1 MSSTHEGKTP
11 ATTGVDAPGRGEP
24 GLAAVLRG
32 VSGAPAAWNRRS
44 RGSFLVIVVGTL
56 ALLAVVMLVY
66 VSVGNQDTR
75 TKAALARRERLDD
88 VPQQMADYLSV
99 RIIGA
104 DALASYYDNSGIRSG
119 RADAPADEPVLMRE
133 ASDYGWTDWT
143 RSSVTLDRATAFNPV
158 GSYVRLRDPAM
169 GPPSRENPDPAF
181 TGTIPA
187 RMAPSDP
194 WLASNEPT
202 WLGFKPGGNDFTAA
216 PYDRYAIEPAGAKKD
231 WLHISNVAP
240 DGKFVN
246 LYNLAPV
253 VGGRRIGN
261 LNAMPGF
268 GTFAGDFGALPRL
281 SEGLSLLSGADNVGD
296 ADNNG
301 AAGSFTAWG
310 ASVTAANR
318 VVPAY
323 WDSWQRGAFRLA
335 QENRGPANGPGT
347 AYYLPYQWADADGD
361 GMFDSRWMQL
371 TDSRAFDLSG
381 DASRV
386 LNLLESDGKFRY
398 FFAVR
403 IIDASGM
410 VNVNTATDLAAAP
423 TATYPAGLTPADVDL
438 RRLLTLHDVYD
449 GYRAKPSLFAGLL
462 GRAQAG
468 YDGIVNPS
476 ATEDPSGL
484 APGNYG
490 PVPGVTPGTATP
502 PPANTGYDAIRAY
515 TTGSMAYTSLR
526 LSLAS
531 GAYVPLASAT
541 DPSIEYRGMNLYAVY
556 AGAAFDRFGWD
567 INGQQ
572 GNRDPR
578 DPIARRLWDFVPGQD
593 GATPGAGGAT
603 LKVFPTTTLL
613 SGAGISTNAGDV
625 HSPPPYTPSAATG
638 EGLYPSLPRR
648 RAEHYASQVA
658 STLGTNAAILND
670 AGAAISQFQAS
681 GAFGA
686 DDLAELLTY
695 RASNDINVLS
705 NLERVLGGRDRLPF
719 DLPVAAIP
727 ANSPDPRRLDPL
739 RSNRGPELELTRD
752 TASGVRD
759 QTAGADGRADVKARL
774 QLDADVRQRLTTVSG
789 ARSIF
794 TGRGLDGRGVNFDRI
809 DATEVKTNATQ
820 LLRNYVSFPGQPIA
834 LASLN
839 AIFGT
844 YCNALLPYSNIGAS
858 WDRAAGQFNQLKT
871 TTYGYE
877 GSETAILAA
886 AHMAANMGDL
896 ADADTVPGAWT
907 LILNNAAYAGLN
919 NNPAFPWWQESATGA
934 GDGRRLDLDEAMGLR
949 GTASTRLAAAGT
961 GGSLVAPAVNIYGI
975 EPQPF
980 VTAMATFTVY
990 TDRPQLATPPGSS
1003 DGWDPSDPGAS
1014 PRPVDIRPDV
1024 TEFNYD
1030 LMYRVAAFRLHNPFG
1045 VDITIGDPAA
1055 ALNASN
1061 PGTAPAIPFAR
1072 QIDQGDGAAYSL
1084 DRQRDFYYLRFGGRT
1099 FMLTGLTEEA
1109 DPGTLD
1115 YPAAALAGGLDVT
1128 AKPVTIKAGASVVV
1142 YATSQM
1148 PRTIIERNLLTA
1160 DTNFIPAGGN
1170 KRAAIRA
1177 LIERQLKSGPN
1188 ANPNDEYVWIPEID
1202 PSATGPTA
1210 GQLGSFN
1217 QSRLPNDQGAFKP
1230 WRDASGTLDPLAFGQ
1245 LMHQNIDGRDIK
1257 LEFREPGTPAPLA
1270 KLIENTEVQLWR
1282 AVRAGVPGASSPAVA
1297 GEYATQSISLPG
1309 NTWDGATPLP
1319 VTSVTA
1325 YVRNDYSNDQL
1336 VDRLRVPLDPT
1347 TNGYVDLDARFK
1359 VAAGSAEDDIEVS
1372 GSDASDGRYLDGI
1385 TATLWVGVRRPED
1398 PSIAANRQIPAGA
1411 LPGFC
1416 LESKAGGDYGATP
1429 AVPSWNTFV
1438 IQDQTDG
1445 VTWKRLDAGYF
1456 DSDARS
1462 GKAAQPTLRR
1472 WAAATRTEI
1481 FCPAIAFSGTEKVAA
1496 STAEWETGTLTRP
1509 MPPNSTTPN
1518 VDTPYDQQYAQL
1530 ITSNAPVGSSPLAE
1544 RFTSTF
1550 FVRDGSGNGA
1560 KTHSTLRVG
1569 DMLLPMGIGPMESPL
1584 TSTGTDNKD
1593 LDARWTTLGEAI
1605 AGAMGYDRSTRVND
1619 PSVLSHP
1626 KSMGVVAGRE
1636 TFRPLFDRG
1645 NLVLDDFAPFFNV
1658 DGDANGTFTAGTGRD
1673 QRFFTQIPLALN
1685 VLDMFSAGVSGE
1697 ESVTRAVPGLINI
1710 NAAPLAVARCLPM
1723 LSPMTRAERSEVQTL
1738 RVTAAAGSTFTLT
1751 LNRGGSATTA
1761 PIPVGASPAAVQ
1773 AALEKLPL
1781 VGRDNVWVS
1790 AGDPDNP
1797 GTGWD
1802 ASLNAYRQVHY
1813 VISFTGAL
1821 SMLDLPQ
1828 MSCSGGTV
1836 ATAAEGSNVRVGPGW
1851 WGEGS
1856 GIDQSVD
1863 LAATLVSNRDK
1874 IEVPLRP
1881 QSRLV
1886 YDPANAAIEV
1896 DSIRYSHYDA
1906 ALGPANPSTSP
1917 DNVLTRGVETDITA
1931 LSETPGFQSLGA
1943 LMTLRY
1949 RGRSLGAADPYE
1961 ASMRTSIDYMG
1972 FATNP
1977 LSLPGTGF
1985 FANNQSGLGVDS
1997 VLLGKYL
2004 PASPADYVIAPPPT
2018 PPGEDVGTDT
2028 MPNEYKEKLAI
2039 ANAVVN
2045 STTTRSD
2052 YFIAWFLVHGY
2063 QQSDVENL
2071 GPTDVL
2077 TPTIARRFVMVVD
2090 RSNVVKTGDKPRV
2103 LLFKEVPVSG
2113 K

>member
-1 MSSTHEGKTP
+1 MSSTQDGTTP
-11 ATTGVDAPGRGEP
+11 ATTGLDAPGREP

-104 DALASYYDNSGIRSG
+104 DALATYYDNSGIRSG

-133 ASDYGWTDWT
+133 ASDYGYTDWT
-143 RSSVTLDRATAFNPV
+143 RSSVTLDRALAFNPV
-158 GSYVRLRDPAM
+158 GAYVRLRDPNL

-181 TGTIPA
+181 TGPLAA
-187 RMAPSDP
+187 RMQPSDP

-216 PYDRYAIEPAGAKKD
+216 PYDRFAIEPAGAKKD

-253 VGGRRIGN
+253 AGGRRIGN

-268 GTFAGDFGALPRL
+268 GTFTGDFGALPRL
-281 SEGLSLLSGADNVGD
+281 SEGLSLLSAVDNHAD

-310 ASVTAANR
+310 AAVTAANR
-318 VVPAY
+318 VNPAF

-347 AYYLPYQWADADGD
+347 PYYLPYQWADADGD

-371 TDSRAFDLSG
+371 TDSRGFDLSG

-410 VNVNTATDLAAAP
+410 INVNTATDLAAAP
-423 TATYPAGLTPADVDL
+423 TATHPVGLTPADVDL

-449 GYRAKPSLFAGLL
+449 GYRFKPSYFEGLL
-462 GRAQAG
+462 GRRQAG
-468 YDGIVNPS
+468 YDGIMNPS
-476 ATEDPSGL
+476 ATADPAGL
-484 APGNYG
+484 DQGNYG
-490 PVPGVTPGTATP
+490 PVPGVTPSAATP
-502 PPANTGYDAIRAY
+502 PPANSGYDAIRAY

-541 DPSIEYRGMNLYAVY
+541 DPTLEYRGVSLFGVY
-556 AGAAFDRFGWD
+556 ARGAFDRFGWD
-567 INGQQ
+567 SDGQPA
-572 GNRDPR
+572 NRDTR
-578 DPIARRLWDFVPGQD
+578 DPLARRLWDFVPGPD
-593 GATPGAGGAT
+593 GLTPGAGAPN
-603 LKVFPTTTLL
+603 LKVFPTTSLL
-613 SGAGISTNAGDV
+613 LAAGIRTNAGDV
-625 HSPPPYTPSAATG
+625 HSPEAFQPNAAAG
-638 EGLYPSLPRR
+638 EGLYPTLPKR

-658 STLGTNAAILND
+658 ATLGNTAEILND
-670 AGAAISQFQAS
+670 SGFAISTFQPS
-681 GAFGA
+681 GSFGM
-686 DDLAELLTY
+686 DDLAELITY
-695 RASNDINVLS
+695 RASNDGNVLS

-719 DLPVAAIP
+719 DLPATAIP
-727 ANSPDPRRLDPL
+727 VNTPDPRRFDPL
-739 RSNRGPELELTRD
+739 RSNRGPELELVRD

-759 QTAGADGRADVKARL
+759 QTPAADGRADVRARL
-774 QLDADVRQRLTTVSG
+774 QLDADIRQRLTTVSG
-789 ARSIF
+789 ARSLF

-809 DATEVKTNATQ
+809 DATEVKTNATT
-820 LLRNYVSFPGQPIA
+820 LLRNHVNFPGQPIA
-834 LASLN
+834 LASIN

-844 YCNALLPYSNIGAS
+844 YCNALLPYSNLGPS
-858 WDRAAGQFNQLKT
+858 WDRASAQFNELKT
-871 TTYGYE
+871 TSYGYE
-877 GSETAILAA
+877 GAEPAILAA

-896 ADADTVPGAWT
+896 ADADAVPGPWT
-907 LILNNAAYAGLN
+907 LILNNSVYNSLAT
-919 NNPAFPWWQESATGA
+919 NPAYPWWQESTPGA
-934 GDGRRLDLDEAMGLR
+934 GDGRRLDLDEALGLR
-949 GTASTRLAAAGT
+949 GSSLTRLASAGT
-961 GGSLVAPAVNIYGI
+961 GGSLTAPAVNIYGI

-980 VTAMATFTVY
+980 VTAAATFTVY
-990 TDRPQLATPPGSS
+990 TDRPQLATPPGSR
-1003 DGWDPSDPGAS
+1003 DGWDRSDPGAT
-1014 PRPVDIRPDV
+1014 PEPVDMRVDV
-1024 TEFNYD
+1024 TELNYD
-1030 LMYRVAAFRLHNPFG
+1030 LMYRVVAFRLHNPFG
-1045 VDITIGDPAA
+1045 VDITIGDPGN
-1055 ALNASN
+1055 ALNANN

-1072 QIDQGDGAAYSL
+1072 QIDQGDGSAFAL
-1084 DRQRDFYYLRFGGRT
+1084 DRQREFYYIKFGGRT
-1099 FMLTGLTEEA
+1099 FMLTGLAEEA
-1109 DPGTLD
+1109 DPGTAD
-1115 YPAAALAGGLDVT
+1115 YPVASLAGGLDVT
-1128 AKPVTIKAGASVVV
+1128 ARPLTIKAGASVVV

-1148 PRTIIERNLLTA
+1148 PRTILERNLLTA
-1160 DTNFIPAGGN
+1160 DPDFVAAGGN

-1177 LIERQLKSGPN
+1177 IIERQLKSGSD
-1188 ANPNDEYVWIPEID
+1188 ANPDDEYVWIPEID
-1202 PSATGPTA
+1202 PSETGPTA
-1210 GQLGSFN
+1210 GLLGSLN
-1217 QSRLPNDQGAFKP
+1217 QTRLPNDQGQFKP
-1230 WRDASGTLDPLAFGQ
+1230 WVDTAGIIDPLAFGQ
-1245 LMHQNIDGRDIK
+1245 LMHQNIDGRPIK
-1257 LEFREPGTPAPLA
+1257 PEFREPGTPAPLA
-1270 KLIENTEVQLWR
+1270 KLIDNTEIQLWR
-1282 AVRAGVPGASSPAVA
+1282 AVRAGVPNASSPAVA
-1297 GEYATQSISLPG
+1297 REFATQSISLPT
-1309 NTWDGATPLP
+1309 NTWDGSTPLP
-1319 VTSVTA
+1319 TTSVQA

-1336 VDRLRVPLDPT
+1336 VDRLRVPLNPT
-1347 TNGYVDLDARFK
+1347 NNSYIDLDARFK
-1359 VAAGSAEDDIEVS
+1359 VAAGSPEDDIQVQ
-1372 GSDASDGRYLDGI
+1372 GSDAPDGRYLDGI
-1385 TATLWVGVRRPED
+1385 SVTLWAAVRRPED
-1398 PSIAANRQIPAGA
+1398 PSVAANRAIPAGA

-1416 LESKAGGDYGATP
+1416 LESKAAGDFTATP
-1429 AVPSWNTFV
+1429 PVPSWNTYAV
-1438 IQDQTDG
+1438 QNQSTG
-1445 VTWKRLDAGYF
+1445 VTWNRLDAAYF

-1462 GKAAQPTLRR
+1462 GKAGQLSLRQ
-1472 WAAATRTEI
+1472 WGAAARSEV
-1481 FCPAIAFSGTEKVAA
+1481 FCPAIAFSGTQKLPAA
-1496 STAEWETGTLTRP
+1496 RGWETSTLLRP
-1509 MPPNSTTPN
+1509 MQANATTPN

-1530 ITSNAPVGSSPLAE
+1530 IVSNAPVGASPLAE

-1550 FVRDGSGNGA
+1550 FVRDGSGVNA
-1560 KTHSTLRVG
+1560 KTHSTLRVA
-1569 DMLLPMGIGPMESPL
+1569 DMLLPMGIGPIEAPVDAA
-1584 TSTGTDNKD
+1584 GQENKD
-1593 LDARWTTLGEAI
+1593 LNVRWTTLGEAI
-1605 AGAMGYDRSTRVND
+1605 AGAMGYDLSTRPGD
-1619 PSVLSHP
+1619 PSVLRQP
-1626 KSMGVVAGRE
+1626 RPMGVVAGRQ
-1636 TFRPLFDRG
+1636 TYRPMFDRG

-1658 DGDANGTFTAGTGRD
+1658 DGDANGRFAAGSGRD
-1673 QRFFTQIPLALN
+1673 QRFFTQVPLALN

-1723 LSPMTRAERSEVQTL
+1723 LSPMTRADRSEVQTITI
-1738 RVTAAAGSTFTLT
+1738 TAAADETFALRF
-1751 LNRGGSATTA
+1751 NRGAGATTA
-1761 PIPVGASPAAVQ
+1761 RVPVGASPAAVQ
-1773 AALEKLPL
+1773 AALESLPV
-1781 VGRDNVWVS
+1781 VGRGNVFVS
-1790 AGDPDNP
+1790 AGDPSNP
-1797 GTGWD
+1797 GAGWD
-1802 ASLNAYRQVHY
+1802 ASLTPYRGAHY
-1813 VISFTGAL
+1813 VVTFTGAL
-1821 SMLDLPQ
+1821 SMLDVPQ
-1828 MSCSGGTV
+1828 LSCDAGTV
-1836 ATAAEGSNVRVGPGW
+1836 QTAREGSNNRLGPGW

-1863 LAATLVSNRDK
+1863 LAATLVANRDK

-1881 QSRLV
+1881 QSRTI
-1886 YDPANAAIEV
+1886 YDPAGAVIPV
-1896 DSIRYSHYDA
+1896 QSVRYSHYDA
-1906 ALGPANPSTSP
+1906 GLGPANPSTP
-1917 DNVLTRGVETDITA
+1917 VDNVLTRGVETDIVA
-1931 LSETPGFQSLGA
+1931 LSETPGFQSLGS

-1977 LSLPGTGF
+1977 LSLPETGF
-1985 FANNQSGLGVDS
+1985 FADNQSALGIDS
-1997 VLLGKYL
+1997 VLSGKYL
-2004 PASPADYVIAPPPT
+2004 PVNQSDYVTLPGPT
-2018 PPGEDVGTDT
+2018 EPDEAVGTDG

-2045 STTTRSD
+2045 TATTRSD

-2071 GPTDVL
+2071 GATDVL

-2113 K
+2113 R

>member
-1 MSSTHEGKTP
+1 
-11 ATTGVDAPGRGEP
+11 
-24 GLAAVLRG
+24 LAAVLRG

-104 DALASYYDNSGIRSG
+104 DALATYYDNSGIRSG
-119 RADAPADEPVLMRE
+119 RADAPTDEPVLMRE

-181 TGTIPA
+181 TGAPPA
-187 RMAPSDP
+187 RMQPSDP

-202 WLGFKPGGNDFTAA
+202 WLGFKPGGNDFGAA

-240 DGKFVN
+240 DGKYVN

-281 SEGLSLLSGADNVGD
+281 SEGLSLLSGNDNHGEV
-296 ADNNG
+296 DNNG

-310 ASVTAANR
+310 STVTAANR
-318 VVPAY
+318 DFPAY
-323 WDSWQRGAFRLA
+323 WSSWQRGAFRLA
-335 QENRGPANGPGT
+335 QENRGAANGPGT
-347 AYYLPYQWADADGD
+347 TYYLPYQWADADGD
-361 GMFDSRWMQL
+361 GMFDARWMQL
-371 TDSRAFDLSG
+371 TDSRGFDLSG

-423 TATYPAGLTPADVDL
+423 TSTHPVGLTPADVDL

-449 GYRAKPSLFAGLL
+449 GYRFKPSGFQGLL
-462 GRAQAG
+462 GRLQAG
-468 YDGIVNPS
+468 YDGITNPS
-476 ATEDPSGL
+476 VTLDPNGL
-484 APGNYG
+484 DQGNYG
-490 PVPGVTPGTATP
+490 PVTGTPPSVTTP
-502 PPANTGYDAIRAY
+502 PPANSGYDAVRAY

-531 GAYVPLASAT
+531 GSYVPLASAT
-541 DPSIEYRGMNLYAVY
+541 DPGFEYRGMTLYGLYAR
-556 AGAAFDRFGWD
+556 AAFDRFGWQSD
-567 INGQQ
+567 GQPA
-572 GNRDPR
+572 NRDTR
-578 DPIARRLWDFVPGQD
+578 DPLARRLWDFVPGQD
-593 GATPGAGGAT
+593 ALLPGGAAT
-603 LKVFPTTTLL
+603 NLKVFPTTSLL
-613 SGAGISTNAGDV
+613 VAAGVRTNPFDV
-625 HSPPPYTPSAATG
+625 HSPEVFTPNAATG
-638 EGLYPSLPRR
+638 EGLYPSLPKR
-648 RAEHYASQVA
+648 RAEHYASQVL

-670 AGAAISQFQAS
+670 SGFSISQFQSS
-681 GAFGA
+681 GSFGL
-686 DDLAELLTY
+686 DDLAELVTY
-695 RASNDINVLS
+695 RASNDSNVLS

-727 ANSPDPRRLDPL
+727 PNTPDPRRFDPL
-739 RSNRGPELELTRD
+739 RSNRGPELELVRD

-759 QTAGADGRADVKARL
+759 QTATADGRADVKARL

-789 ARSIF
+789 ARSLF

-809 DATEVKTNATQ
+809 DATEVKTNATA

-834 LASLN
+834 LASMN

-844 YCNALLPYSNIGAS
+844 YCNALLPYSNLGPS

-871 TTYGYE
+871 TAYGYE
-877 GSETAILAA
+877 GAEPAMLAA

-896 ADADTVPGAWT
+896 ADADTSPGPWT
-907 LILNNAAYAGLN
+907 LILNNASFNALTN
-919 NNPAFPWWQESATGA
+919 NAAFPWWQESAPGA
-934 GDGRRLDLDEAMGLR
+934 GDGRRLDLDEALGLR
-949 GTASTRLAAAGT
+949 GSALTRLATAAT
-961 GGSLVAPAVNIYGI
+961 GGSLVAPAVNIYGT

-980 VTAMATFTVY
+980 VTAAATFTVY
-990 TDRPQLATPPGSS
+990 TDRPQSATPPGSR
-1003 DGWDPSDPGAS
+1003 DGWDTSDPGS
-1014 PRPVDIRPDV
+1014 TPQPVDIRLDV
-1024 TEFNYD
+1024 SELNYD
-1030 LMYRVAAFRLHNPFG
+1030 LMYRVVAFRLHNPFG
-1045 VDITIGDPAA
+1045 VDITIGDPGA
-1055 ALNASN
+1055 ALNAAN
-1061 PGTAPAIPFAR
+1061 PGTAPAVPFAR
-1072 QIDQGDGAAYSL
+1072 LIDQGDASAFSL
-1084 DRQRDFYYLRFGGRT
+1084 DRQRDFYYLKFGGRT
-1099 FMLTGLTEEA
+1099 FMLTGLAEEA

-1115 YPAAALAGGLDVT
+1115 YPAAPLAGGLDVT
-1128 AKPVTIKAGASVVV
+1128 ARPLTIKAGASVVV

-1148 PRTIIERNLLTA
+1148 PRTILERNLLTA
-1160 DTNFIPAGGN
+1160 DPGFVAAGGN

-1177 LIERQLKSGPN
+1177 IIERQLRSGSA
-1188 ANPNDEYVWIPEID
+1188 ANPADEYVWIPEID
-1202 PSATGPTA
+1202 PTDTGPTA
-1210 GQLGSFN
+1210 GLLGSFN
-1217 QSRLPNDQGAFKP
+1217 QTRLPNDQGQFKP
-1230 WRDASGTLDPLAFGQ
+1230 WRDSGGTIDPLAFGQ
-1245 LMHQNIDGRDIK
+1245 LMHQNIDGRPIK
-1257 LEFREPGTPAPLA
+1257 PEFREPGTPAPLA
-1270 KLIENTEVQLWR
+1270 RLIDNTEVQLWR
-1282 AVRAGVPGASSPAVA
+1282 ALRRGVPGATVPAVA
-1297 GEYATQSISLPG
+1297 GEYATQSISLPT
-1309 NTWDGATPLP
+1309 NTWDGSTPLP
-1319 VTSVTA
+1319 TTAVQA
-1325 YVRNDYSNDQL
+1325 YVRNDYANDQL
-1336 VDRLRVPLDPT
+1336 VDRLRVPLDPA
-1347 TNGYVDLDARFK
+1347 NNAYVDLDARFK
-1359 VAAGSAEDDIEVS
+1359 IAAGSAEDDVQVQ
-1372 GSDASDGRYLDGI
+1372 GSDEADGRYLDGI
-1385 TATLWVGVRRPED
+1385 TVTLWSAVRRPQD
-1398 PSIAANRQIPAGA
+1398 PSIAADLQIPAGA

-1416 LESKAGGDYGATP
+1416 LESKAAGDFTVTP
-1429 AVPSWNTFV
+1429 PVPSWNTYAV
-1438 IQDQTDG
+1438 QNQSTG
-1445 VTWKRLDAGYF
+1445 VTWNRLEAAYF
-1456 DSDARS
+1456 DSDVRN
-1462 GKAAQPTLRR
+1462 GKAAELSLRR
-1472 WAAATRTEI
+1472 WGANARTEI
-1481 FCPAIAFSGTEKVAA
+1481 FCPAIAFSGTERLPATRGSET
-1496 STAEWETGTLTRP
+1496 STLLRP
-1509 MPPNSTTPN
+1509 MPANTTTPN

-1530 ITSNAPVGSSPLAE
+1530 IVSNAPVGASALAE

-1550 FVRDGSGNGA
+1550 FVRDGSSPDA
-1560 KTHSTLRVG
+1560 KTHSTLRVA
-1569 DMLLPMGIGPMESPL
+1569 DMLLPMGIGPVEAPVNAAGL
-1584 TSTGTDNKD
+1584 ENKD
-1593 LDARWTTLGEAI
+1593 LNVRWTTLGESI
-1605 AGAMGYDRSTRVND
+1605 AGAMGYDLSTRPGD
-1619 PSVLSHP
+1619 PSVLRQP
-1626 KSMGVVAGRE
+1626 RPMGVVAGRQ
-1636 TFRPLFDRG
+1636 TYRPMFDRG
-1645 NLVLDDFAPFFNV
+1645 NLVLDDFAPFFNT
-1658 DGDANGTFTAGTGRD
+1658 DGDANGRFTAGTNRD
-1673 QRFFTQIPLALN
+1673 QRFFTQVPLALN

-1723 LSPMTRAERSEVQTL
+1723 LSPMSRADRSEVQTITI
-1738 RVTAAAGSTFTLT
+1738 TAAAGETFALRFD
-1751 LNRGGSATTA
+1751 RGGGNTTA
-1761 PIPVGASPAAVQ
+1761 RIPVGASPAAVQ
-1773 AALEKLPL
+1773 AALESLPV
-1781 VGRDNVWVS
+1781 VGRGNVFVS
-1790 AGDPDNP
+1790 AGDPTNP

-1802 ASLNAYRQVHY
+1802 ASLNAYRGAHY
-1813 VISFTGAL
+1813 VVTFTGAI
-1821 SMLDLPQ
+1821 SMLDVPQ
-1828 MSCSGGTV
+1828 LVCDGGTV
-1836 ATAAEGSNVRVGPGW
+1836 QTAYAGSNNRLGPGW

-1863 LAATLVSNRDK
+1863 LAATLVANRDQ

-1881 QSRLV
+1881 QSRTV
-1886 YDPANAAIEV
+1886 YAPGTDDVPV
-1896 DSIRYSHYDA
+1896 DSVRYSHYDA
-1906 ALGPANPSTSP
+1906 ALGPANPSTP
-1917 DNVLTRGVETDITA
+1917 VDNVLTRGVETDITA

-1949 RGRSLGAADPYE
+1949 RGRALGAADPYE

-1977 LSLPGTGF
+1977 LSLPETGF
-1985 FANNQSGLGVDS
+1985 FANNQSALGIDS
-1997 VLLGKYL
+1997 VLMGKYL
-2004 PASPADYVIAPPPT
+2004 PANLADYVSPPLPI
-2018 PPGEDVGTDT
+2018 PPQEAAGTDA

-2045 STTTRSD
+2045 TTTTRSD

-2071 GPTDVL
+2071 GPADVL

-2113 K
+2113 R